1 MIVVLFTMLKHG
13 FSNLVLTNTTMK
25 PIIKD
30 KRKLFMDS
38 DKYRAIAPNGS
49 FVKLFDYVIITYFE
63 DVLGSSDQQIA
74 YKPKFSITMYTFM
87 FIETIQYYRLNGS
100 DVYGTLLEC
109 SKAFDLARFDKLSRL
124 LLEKGKCQ
132 SLSCAIIHQCVSECY
147 VLRVNNKAS
156 NNFDLKSGV

>member
-1 MIVVLFTMLKHG
+1 MLKHG
-13 FSNLVLTNTTMK
+13 FSNLVLTNTTMN

-38 DKYRAIAPNGS
+38 DNYRANAPNGS
-49 FVKLFDYVIITYFE
+49 FAKLLDYVIITYFE
-63 DVLGSSDQQIA
+63 DVLGSSDQRFP
-74 YKPKFSITMYTFM
+74 YKPNFSTTVYTFM

-124 LLEKGKCQ
+124 LLEKGKCP
-132 SLSCAIIHQCVSECY
+132 LVVRLPINMYLNAMYCVLIIW
-147 VLRVNNKAS
+147 L
-156 NNFDLKSGV
+156 LIILM